1 MTGIS
6 AFSLVIRFAAR
17 SLQKAYE
24 AAIGETMSVRAVC
37 LAALTALT
45 ALAAFGCGG
54 NGVDRNHPPNVT
66 VLYVNPENPEPDS
79 LASIIYSALDVD
91 GDPIHLSWS
100 ASAGKI
106 GFDAELG
113 KTVWHTPEEGWHQI
127 ALTASDGVSSVTKTI
142 DVLVWKPREGNF
154 YPLAVGNLWTYL
166 DQDGN
171 EVTIE
176 IIDKIEV
183 ENADRFSYVMETRT
197 TDPNVDENVS
207 NYAYVGRVEGGI
219 EQHGLNVIFG
229 SSDTLLFDPWLPLY
243 RFPLIPS
250 KEWSQRFTAYLPDGI
265 PIGTGI
271 ARYRVIE
278 EAEVETPA
286 GAFQHAVL
294 VEEDFEWTLDGFKID
309 RTVSRKWLAPDVG
322 IIRIDQTQTRGEQT
336 EERRVQLT
344 SYNLLP
350 DTSME

>member
-1 MTGIS
+1 
-6 AFSLVIRFAAR
+6 
-17 SLQKAYE
+17 
-24 AAIGETMSVRAVC
+24 MSVRAVC
-37 LAALTALT
+37 LAALTAL
-45 ALAAFGCGG
+45 AVLGCGDG
-54 NGVDRNHPPNVT
+54 GGVDKNHPPNVA
-66 VLYVNPENPEPDS
+66 VLYVTPEYPEPHS
-79 LASIIYSALDVD
+79 LANITYSALDVD
-91 GDPIHLSWS
+91 GDPLRLSWS
-100 ASAGKI
+100 ASAGEIVI
-106 GFDAELG
+106 GADLE
-113 KTVWHTPEEGWHQI
+113 TVWHAPEEGLHQI
-127 ALTASDGVSSVTKTI
+127 ALTASDGVSSVTKSI
-142 DVLVWKPREGNF
+142 DVLVWEPREGNF

-166 DQDGN
+166 DQDEN

-207 NYAYVGRVEGGI
+207 NYAYVGRAEGDI

-243 RFPLIPS
+243 RFPLIPG
-250 KEWSQRFTAYLPDGI
+250 KKWSQKFTAFLTDGI
-265 PIGTGI
+265 PIGTGT

-278 EAEVETPA
+278 EAEIETPA

-294 VEEDFEWTLDGFKID
+294 VEEDFEWTLDGFPID

-322 IIRIDQTQTRGEQT
+322 IVRIEQTQTRGEQT
-336 EERRVQLT
+336 EERRVQLINY
-344 SYNLLP
+344 SLLP